1 MSRERFEEL
10 KVAYSLGAL
19 PDAERRELDGH
30 LTLYPELRAEVEELN
45 SVANTLALS
54 PAEYEPSPQVRQNL
68 MHTVNSE
75 AQAGQPGQTSA
86 LSRLRDYISF
96 RTLAPAA
103 LAAAVVAL
111 LGWAILLQAEVQDL
125 QGEVQNLQGELQ
137 ERQTFA
143 MEGSGAASNTDA
155 EVVRLENG
163 RSVVVADDMP
173 APPDGKTMQI
183 WVIQGDTPQPA
194 GTFSPGG
201 PDSGTVAA
209 SVDGSL
215 EKADAVAI
223 TVEPA
228 GGSEQPTSDPVLQA
242 SVGT

>member
-1 MSRERFEEL
+1 MSEMSRERFEEL

-19 PDAERRELDGH
+19 ADAERRELEGH
-30 LTLYPELRAEVEELN
+30 LTLNPELRPEVEELN
-45 SVANTLALS
+45 FVANTLALS
-54 PAEYEPSPQVRQNL
+54 PAEYEPSAQVRQNL
-68 MHTVNSE
+68 MRVVNSE
-75 AQAGQPGQTSA
+75 AQAGQPAQTST
-86 LSRLRDYISF
+86 LSRLRDYLSF

-103 LAAAVVAL
+103 LAVAVIAL
-111 LGWAILLQAEVQDL
+111 LGWTILL
-125 QGEVQNLQGELQ
+125 QGEVQDLQGELQ

-143 MEGSGAASNTDA
+143 MEGSGTASNTDA

-173 APPDGKTMQI
+173 APPEGKTMQI

-215 EKADAVAI
+215 ENANAVAI

-228 GGSEQPTSDPVLQA
+228 GGSDQPTSDPVLQA